1 MTTGFTSGCWNLLH
15 PGHVWFL
22 NQCKK
27 LCDTLIVGVARDNIT
42 KHKRVPVI
50 NEDQRLYMIKNL
62 NCVDKAILED
72 EQMPPENIRFLLE
85 SIKPD
90 FYITNLDNTYL
101 EKAKNI
107 CKELKIP
114 VILMERNNDGIFN
127 ISTTQIINS
136 IKEEK

>member
-1 MTTGFTSGCWNLLH
+1 MTMGFTSGCFNLIH

-50 NEDQRLYMIKNL
+50 NEEQRLYMIQNL
-62 NCVDKAILED
+62 NCVDKVILED
-72 EQMPPENIRFLLE
+72 EEMPPENIRFSLE
-85 SIKPD
+85 QIKPD
-90 FYITNLDNTYL
+90 FYITNLDNPNL
-101 EKAKNI
+101 EVYKKV

-114 VILMERNNDGIFN
+114 VILMERNNEGIFD
-127 ISTTQIINS
+127 ISTTQIINK